1 VADRR
6 RALALAAVF
15 LFLAFRAARVRPT
28 ASLLGAAAAYAG
40 TVLLFSIA
48 NKLTTS
54 ANAIFIQDTA
64 PLWVV
69 LLSPLLLH
77 ERPTRGELLSIPVYG
92 LGLAL
97 FFLDELSPGQ
107 LAGNFVALASG
118 VCFALCIVTLRRIGD
133 AAVAAIAWGNVLAA
147 LVALPMW
154 TTGPA
159 PEARD
164 LAILLYLGVF
174 QLGAAY
180 ALFARGVQHTPAVEA
195 SLLVLLEPVL
205 NPIWAFFL
213 AGERPGPWAIA
224 GARGGF
230 RPRRPGAGAVG
241 HRRRGDRARGDRG
254 ADGMGGDERA
264 ARGGRLRPDGDA
276 VTSRGWRAPR
286 RAPPSAAR
294 SRRAASRRAGRRRRR
309 RPRRARAPRRGRR

>member
-1 VADRR
+1 MLQARLQI
-6 RALALAAVF
+6 LAAAVLWSTGGAAMKLTRLSGWQIGAGRSLVAAVF

-224 GARGGF
+224 G
-230 RPRRPGAGAVG
+230 GAIVLGAT
-241 HRRRGDRARGDRG
+241 
-254 ADGMGGDERA
+254 A
-264 ARGGRLRPDGDA
+264 ARTA
-276 VTSRGWRAPR
+276 W
-286 RAPPSAAR
+286 AAM
-294 SRRAASRRAGRRRRR
+294 SGRRAAA
-309 RPRRARAPRRGRR
+309 A